1 MVSCRKTRTRSR
13 VYYTAVEV
21 AWPAP
26 TRRSPHETHEFGGT
40 HPHTLPVGARAPTS
54 HTHRPRHARS
64 TNDQPNDRLLGSRE
78 TTATGRRTILGTVAA
93 SRGFCCRV
101 SAMGETIGSKS
112 KKHTMN
118 GEKRRGENISV
129 IFEDRINVFRRR
141 VEDEHELFFF
151 VNMRGFGQAI
161 LKPLT
166 VRHAQFYSYDE

>member
-64 TNDQPNDRLLGSRE
+64 TNDRPNDRPNDRLLGSRE

-129 IFEDRINVFRRR
+129 IFEDQHKCLSTKSRRR
-141 VEDEHELFFF
+141 ARALFFCEYAR
-151 VNMRGFGQAI
+151 VWSSNI
-161 LKPLT
+161 KT
-166 VRHAQFYSYDE
+166 SDS